1 MAASKAGENV
11 VIKFRVLATESAT
24 KVSVTGSAVEIGSWH
39 VHSSVILEETGDVKG
54 GFTSWESNAI
64 SLPRARF
71 PLTYRCFVNGH
82 RLSPTARPML
92 WDVEERICLEPPE
105 NGVIECKF
113 IITDET
119 CQSGWVTSAGVG
131 AFQLRISLKKS
142 ASSFARLT
150 IPCDEEIEVILR
162 EAVPHDPAIPEGKT
176 FAEIGL
182 DSFPI
187 YMLTGTVQIPCL
199 GQSFEA
205 LAFRVDVIGKTSK
218 QLIARGFVPHQTFQ
232 ALEGPILSALMT
244 PDLKSAGW
252 FEASF
257 LVVVACEHPNN
268 GFKSLHRKRWT
279 SSQVGLFYDIGH
291 RGSGASKKDRS
302 LVRENTVLSFQKA
315 ASNKAEFVEF
325 DVHVT
330 QDGEVVVH
338 HDFTVKLNLGDEVVP
353 IGIPGLTSRQLQS
366 RDMMVHTIPSQEH
379 RDLMKTQ
386 EQTQKKTL
394 KRTRSDVHLKNGS
407 WESQKYPD
415 ASALSGEFDDG
426 VEFTGPPIHPSQSE
440 PFAGLESDE
449 GPRLKAVLEA
459 KSREG
464 DSSTDCSISSS
475 SSTASMEHANQNNDN
490 SQTNVFRIADKMA
503 TLRQA
508 FQCTPKSLGFNIEVK
523 YPTDAQKAALATRF
537 YSRNF
542 FVDAVLKE
550 VFDEAGDRPIIL
562 SSFDPDCA
570 TLLSL
575 KQPKYPVCFLTCS
588 GTELYDDPRMNSL
601 EAALTF
607 ARSSKLQGVVSE
619 SSAVLVNPK
628 KIVDEFHDCG
638 LFLFT
643 WGHLNNHY
651 EHYMA
656 QKNAGVDGIILDD
669 VTRMSKA
676 TMKEDSMFKKTM
688 KSPASFGYLDAIE
701 SLKDGL
707 GALVKLGT
715 IPFSKS

>member
-1 MAASKAGENV
+1 MAVSTAGADV
-11 VIKFRVLATESAT
+11 AIKFRVLATETAT
-24 KVSVTGSAVEIGSWH
+24 KVSITGSAVEIGSWH
-39 VHSSVILEETGDVKG
+39 VHSSVILEETGDAKG
-54 GFTSWESNAI
+54 GFKTWESRDI
-64 SLPRARF
+64 VLPRARF
-71 PLTYRCFVNGH
+71 PLTFRCFANGH

-92 WDVEERICLEPPE
+92 WDVEERVCFEPPE
-105 NGVIECKF
+105 NGVIECSFVDMEEK
-113 IITDET
+113 

-142 ASSFARLT
+142 ASCFVQLSM
-150 IPCDEEIEVILR
+150 PCDEGIDVVLTET
-162 EAVPHDPAIPEGKT
+162 VPHDPAIPEGKT
-176 FAEIGL
+176 FADIGH
-182 DSFPI
+182 DEFPI
-187 YMLTGTVQIPCL
+187 YMLT

-205 LAFRVDVIGKTSK
+205 LAFRVDVVSKTTRR
-218 QLIARGFVPHQTFQ
+218 LIARGFVPHQTFL
-232 ALEGPILSALMT
+232 ALEGSILSALMT
-244 PDLKSAGW
+244 PDLRSAGW
-252 FEASF
+252 FQASF
-257 LVVVACEHPNN
+257 LVVVACEHEHNS
-268 GFKSLHRKRWT
+268 FKSLHRKRWT

-302 LVRENTVLSFQKA
+302 LVQENTVLSFQKA

-338 HDFTVKLNLGDEVVP
+338 HDFTVKLNLGNEVVP

-366 RDMMVHTIPSQEH
+366 RDVMVHMIRSQEH
-379 RDLMKTQ
+379 RDLIKNQ
-386 EQTQKKTL
+386 ELTQKKTL
-394 KRTRSDVHLKNGS
+394 KRTTSDVHLKHGS

-415 ASALSGEFDDG
+415 EVALTTPVID
-426 VEFTGPPIHPSQSE
+426 PSQSDPFPAAE
-440 PFAGLESDE
+440 PSEVA
-449 GPRLKAVLEA
+449 RLDPVLEA
-459 KSREG
+459 KTREG
-464 DSSTDCSISSS
+464 DISTDCSMSSN
-475 SSTASMEHANQNNDN
+475 SSTGSTTEPVNLNNDD

-508 FQCTPKSLGFNIEVK
+508 FQCTPESLGFNIEVK

-537 YSRNF
+537 YSRNY

-601 EAALTF
+601 DAALNF
-607 ARSSKLQGVVSE
+607 AKSSKLQGVVAE
-619 SSAVLVNPK
+619 SSAVLANPK
-628 KIVDEFHDCG
+628 AIVDEFHKWG

-651 EHYMA
+651 DHYMA

-676 TMKEDSMFKKTM
+676 TMKVDSMFKKTM

-701 SLKDGL
+701 SLEDGL

-715 IPFSKS
+715 VPLSKAMVQ